1 MQEQLYFAQGLLKIR
16 KERVKLQN
24 ENRKASETGV
34 PPFPVGISLRERA
47 VITNGGMS
55 MKKRIVSAV
64 MALVLCLTLLPI
76 CPWETIVL

>member
-1 MQEQLYFAQGLLKIR
+1 
-16 KERVKLQN
+16 
-24 ENRKASETGV
+24 
-34 PPFPVGISLRERA
+34 
-47 VITNGGMS
+47 